1 MLSRLRARGQRVSML
16 VVVLLLIELLDE
28 LVFGAREATLPLIRD
43 ALSLNYIQIGILLS
57 VPGVIA
63 SFIEPFLGILGD
75 TRHRKSIML
84 VGGLVFALQLFAII
98 LSQQFLAL
106 LLSFIILY
114 PASGAFVSLAQATLM
129 DIEPLRHEQNM
140 ARWTFFGSL
149 GVVGGPLLL
158 TVVLSI
164 GLAWQTVYIFLAIIS
179 LVVVAMM
186 ARYVPAQLA
195 STDDEPPPDFR
206 GSLRNA
212 LVVVRQFRVMRWVVL
227 LEFSDLLLDVLLSY
241 LALYF
246 VDVVGF
252 TPATAA
258 IAISVWTGVGLIG
271 DFAIM
276 FLLERIDGLTY
287 LWISAV
293 IEFVLYGLFL
303 LIDDLFLKI
312 AILGLLGFFNAGWYS
327 VLQGR
332 LYSSLPGQSGLVLVV
347 NNIGGLFGALIPLL
361 IGVIATQWGLA
372 TAMWFVL
379 LGPIVVFIGLPRA
392 DEDTSLD

>member
-63 SFIEPFLGILGD
+63 SFIEPFIGILGD
-75 TRHRKSIML
+75 TRHRKSIMV
-84 VGGLVFALQLFAII
+84 VGGLVFALQLIAII

-114 PASGAFVSLAQATLM
+114 PASGAFVSLAQASLM
-129 DIEPLRHEQNM
+129 DIEPLRHDQNM
-140 ARWTFFGSL
+140 ARWTLFGSL

-158 TVVLSI
+158 TVTLSI
-164 GLAWQTVYIFLAIIS
+164 GLPWQTVFILLAIVS
-179 LVVVAMM
+179 LLLVGMM
-186 ARYVPAQLA
+186 MRFVPSQLT
-195 STDDEPPPDFR
+195 STEDEEALDFR
-206 GSLRNA
+206 ASLGNA
-212 LVVVRQFRVMRWVVL
+212 LLVVRQFRVMRWVVL
-227 LEFSDLLLDVLLSY
+227 LEFSDLMLDILLSY

-246 VDVVGF
+246 VDVVGLS
-252 TPATAA
+252 PATAA

-271 DFAIM
+271 DFIIL
-276 FLLERIDGLTY
+276 FVLERVDGLTY
-287 LWISAV
+287 LRISAV

-361 IGVIATQWGLA
+361 IGMIATQWGLA

-379 LGPIVVFIGLPRA
+379 LGPIVVFIGLPRQSEEA
-392 DEDTSLD
+392 VD